1 MTLLLNA
8 AVLFGLWLLLTGSLA
23 PFYLVVGALTALV
36 VAANLAR
43 WDDSTRFRLLPFLGF
58 LPWLAWQ
65 VIRSNLRIARIVLTP
80 KMPIHPVF
88 IVQSPGVAGDRAV
101 TTLGASM
108 TLTPGTLTVDASD
121 EEIFVHALDTESAND
136 VKAGTMARHVARAF
150 TRTGT

>member
-1 MTLLLNA
+1 MTLVLHSA
-8 AVLFGLWLLLTGSLA
+8 ILFGLWLLLTGTFA
-23 PFYLVVGALTALV
+23 PFYVTVGALTALA
-36 VAANLAR
+36 VAANLSK

-65 VIRSNLRIARIVLTP
+65 VIRSNLRIARIVLSP
-80 KMPIHPVF
+80 GMPIRPVF

-101 TTLGASM
+101 TTLGAGI

-136 VKAGTMARHVARAF
+136 VKSGVMAQHVARAF
-150 TRTGT
+150 MRTGT